1 MHPRLC
7 LSQLKISSSH
17 PGWLLPTSGCTMRH
31 NTMVGWLRFL
41 VWNMRLCVLICRSVS
56 WIHLRIRH
64 ISLMPSPHRKSCLTT
79 YTAISQNERLFKKY
93 RCLIIVQIQTG
104 VCPYNLQAWLVQK
117 YLNLEHEFAIF
128 CGTPPR
134 PANTTRHTWHLH
146 GPGGSWCPVLNS
158 CFLLSIASG
167 CYCGSMRVLANI
179 WRPLLIAHRTCEP
192 DQRYV
197 AARRSNS
204 SAINTA

>member
-1 MHPRLC
+1 M
-7 LSQLKISSSH
+7 S
-17 PGWLLPTSGCTMRH
+17 
-31 NTMVGWLRFL
+31 
-41 VWNMRLCVLICRSVS
+41 
-56 WIHLRIRH
+56 
-64 ISLMPSPHRKSCLTT
+64 
-79 YTAISQNERLFKKY
+79 
-93 RCLIIVQIQTG
+93 
-104 VCPYNLQAWLVQK
+104 YNNYMQQKK

-158 CFLLSIASG
+158 GFLLSIASG

-192 DQRYV
+192 DQWYV

-204 SAINTA
+204 SAINIAQMTVKCTFSKKRADTYYYFRIPFLMVMNFKSASVINFMPSFKIGVFRYNVEYQRKLYSPVFTSELVRI